1 MNAFERY
8 LAVFDDQKR
17 KNLDRVPLH
26 VQYIRE
32 EFIEKHKSE
41 LIKNYSGILYGNL
54 YYDIPM
60 ILGFDSVF
68 APFPSSYKIKS
79 LKIGKKNDKVLR
91 IGENGQLVKHKTAYY
106 EGGYIKTL
114 EILETLESN
123 LKLVDST
130 NQIQKVIHYYEKL
143 SSKIFPVLMID
154 GIFDRVWKAM
164 GMIEFS
170 RHYRNSSKLYKK
182 LINFYA
188 NLTKVNIEG
197 LINATGN
204 AGKVI
209 TILDDV
215 AYKGRTMISPTR
227 WETDFRPTYKEI
239 TSLIKDAGMIPQI
252 HTDGNVTDL
261 ISSFFSAGFLGLQG
275 FEGGCDPYYINETFP
290 EFVIIGFGD
299 VSYILPY
306 GSTQEI
312 EDHVKY
318 LMNALKENKHFII
331 GPSTVIF
338 KEIPLTNVKFF
349 IKMCKKVGSY

>member
-1 MNAFERY
+1 MNAYERY

-17 KNLDRVPLH
+17 KKIDRVPLH

-32 EFIEKHKSE
+32 EFIEKNKSE
-41 LIKNYSGILYGNL
+41 LMNNYSGILYRNY

-60 ILGFDSVF
+60 ILGFDSIF
-68 APFPSSYKIKS
+68 APFPSSYKIKPIKIRKNRS
-79 LKIGKKNDKVLR
+79 VTLK
-91 IGENGQLVKHKTAYY
+91 IGENGQSTKHNTEYY

-114 EILETLESN
+114 EILENLESN

-130 NQIQKVIHYYEKL
+130 EQIQKVIRYYEKI
-143 SSKIFPVLMID
+143 SSKIFPILMVD

-170 RHYRNSSKLYKK
+170 RHYRNCSKLYKK

-188 NLTKVNIEG
+188 KLTKINIEG

-204 AGKVI
+204 SGKVI

-215 AYKGRTMISPTR
+215 AYKGRTMIPPTR
-227 WETDFRPTYKEI
+227 WQIDFCPNYKEI
-239 TSLIKDAGMIPQI
+239 TSLIKDAGMIPQL
-252 HTDGNVTDL
+252 HTDGDVTDL
-261 ISSFFSAGFLGLQG
+261 ISSFIDAGFLGLQG
-275 FEGGCDPYYINETFP
+275 FEGGCDPYYINDNFP

-299 VSYILPY
+299 VSYVLPY
-306 GSTQEI
+306 GSTKEI
-312 EDHVKY
+312 EDHVRY
-318 LMNALKENKHFII
+318 LMGALKENRHFII

-338 KEIPLTNVKFF
+338 KEISLKNVKFF
-349 IKMCKKVGSY
+349 IEICKKVGTY